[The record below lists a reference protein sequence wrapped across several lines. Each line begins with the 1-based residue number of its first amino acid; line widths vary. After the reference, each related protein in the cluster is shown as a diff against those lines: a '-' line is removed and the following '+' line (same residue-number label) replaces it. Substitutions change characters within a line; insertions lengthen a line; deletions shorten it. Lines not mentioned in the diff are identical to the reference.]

1 MTPFEQAAMRCI
13 RQQTEYTGGARFPS
27 PVPLWYRGEPTH
39 YAITLGLVDNGKVVL
54 DAERR
59 VYAAV
64 KKLHAE
70 GEVTLLFRFGY
81 TWVVPSRSP
90 EVLNPRAG
98 DEHLARPTDAPHYWD
113 ELK

>member
-1 MTPFEQAAMRCI
+1 MNSFEQAVLNSI
-13 RQQTEYTGGARFPS
+13 RQQTGHTGGARFPS

-39 YAITLGLVDNGKVVL
+39 HALHCGLIVDGKVVL

-70 GEVTLLFRFGY
+70 GEVTFLFRFGY

-98 DEHLARPTDAPHYWD
+98 DEHLARPTDAPYYWD
-113 ELK
+113 ELE

>member
-1 MTPFEQAAMRCI
+1 MNTFEQAVLRAI
-13 RQQTEYTGGARFPS
+13 RQQTGNEGGARFPS
-27 PVPLWYRGEPTH
+27 PVPLWYRGDPTYH
-39 YAITLGLVDNGKVVL
+39 AGWCGLVDNGKVVL

-64 KKLHAE
+64 KRLHAE
-70 GEVTLLFRFGY
+70 GEVIFLFRFGY

-90 EVLNPRAG
+90 EILNPRAG

-113 ELK
+113 EL